1 MKVYSLQLQQ
11 DPTDGVGIR
20 QLNPAKVRI
29 KKTIT
34 FSSLT
39 GSGRLGI
46 LGISRINRHLSVVN
60 KKQQKF
66 W

>member
-39 GSGRLGI
+39 GFLPR
-46 LGISRINRHLSVVN
+46 
-60 KKQQKF
+60 
-66 W
+66 